1 MVENFIQDILKYAE
15 QSDDT
20 KDAVIHWF
28 WSNIERRRKLI
39 FRQYFEQTDFTTIE
53 EYGLLNLIAL
63 ETNVTLTK
71 ATKYLF
77 LERSTTSEIIKRFE
91 RKTWIKIEPSQ
102 NDKRV
107 KYFQLTK
114 QGETAIVEA
123 NQIMLRMNNYI
134 FGEQSAKN
142 EFLVQLREIFNSLDQ
157 KNTI

>member
-28 WSNIERRRKLI
+28 WSNIERRRKMI
-39 FRQYFEQTDFTTIE
+39 FRQYFEQTEFTTIE

-63 ETNVTLTK
+63 EPNVTLTK
-71 ATKYLF
+71 ATKYLY

-91 RKTWIKIEPSQ
+91 RKKWIKIEPSL

-114 QGETAIVEA
+114 LGESAIVEA

-134 FGEQSAKN
+134 FGELGAKN
-142 EFLVQLREIFNSLDQ
+142 DFLVQLREIFNSLDL

>member
-15 QSDDT
+15 QSDVT

-28 WSNIERRRKLI
+28 WSNIERRRKMI

-63 ETNVTLTK
+63 EANVTLTK

-91 RKTWIKIEPSQ
+91 RKKLIKIEPSP

-107 KYFQLTK
+107 KYFKLTK
-114 QGETAIVEA
+114 QGETVIVEA

-134 FGEQSAKN
+134 FGELSAKN
-142 EFLVQLREIFNSLDQ
+142 EFLVQLREIFNSLDH
-157 KNTI
+157 KNII